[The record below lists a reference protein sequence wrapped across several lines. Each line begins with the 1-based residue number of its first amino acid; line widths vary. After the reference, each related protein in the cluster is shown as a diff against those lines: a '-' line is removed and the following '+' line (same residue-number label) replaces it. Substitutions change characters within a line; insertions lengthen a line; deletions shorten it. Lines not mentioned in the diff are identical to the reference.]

1 MIGSFVGVILV
12 ATAKLITTDDV
23 IDPEDISESLAEGT
37 AEEETPKVI
46 VT

>member
-12 ATAKLITTDDV
+12 ATAKLITTDEV
-23 IDPEDISESLAEGT
+23 IDSEDISESP
-37 AEEETPKVI
+37 AEEETTKVI